1 MFPRRSM
8 LASLSLAAIALTAAP
23 LAARTVTNVQ
33 YVNGLTVPG
42 NTQDLAG
49 PSSTFNRLGM
59 FRTSITTETATNGGA
74 LAIADLV
81 GACSRTTRVL
91 NGSHLP

>member
-23 LAARTVTNVQ
+23 LAAQTVTNVQ

-42 NTQDLAG
+42 NSRDLAG
-49 PSSTFNRLGM
+49 PSLTFNRLGM
-59 FRTSITTETATNGGA
+59 FSDICYDRNRNE
-74 LAIADLV
+74 
-81 GACSRTTRVL
+81 
-91 NGSHLP
+91 